1 MDPSPNATANGS
13 PSPGAPSGVERV
25 GARGRVGEGP
35 DSREPTARGVVA
47 RIADLHA
54 ALAEEYRR
62 LAEAPEIQL
71 AAGAGSRLMGDMDAT
86 APTEPA
92 PARLLSVADLA
103 GRLGVAAKTVRA
115 WRSQGKLPPAIDLGS
130 VLRWRE
136 DTIESWLR
144 EREEAYR

>member
-1 MDPSPNATANGS
+1 MDPSPNATANGGLS
-13 PSPGAPSGVERV
+13 TGAPSGVERV
-25 GARGRVGEGP
+25 RARGRVGEGA
-35 DSREPTARGVVA
+35 DSREPTARGVVT

-71 AAGAGSRLMGDMDAT
+71 AAGVDQRLMGDVKAT

-92 PARLLSVADLA
+92 PARLLTVNDLA
-103 GRLGVAAKTVRA
+103 ARLRVHEKTVRG
-115 WRSQGKLPPAIDLGS
+115 WRRDGLMPPAIDLGS

-144 EREEAYR
+144 ERGEAYR